1 MSVIIQS
8 LGFTASNDLQNF
20 IRDKISVLKSDKIV
34 SSNVTLFK
42 GPETEPENN
51 YCEIKLEIPGN
62 DLFVKKNSEHF
73 EVSVS
78 ECIDVL
84 KKIINKSKGKQMDK
98 RQADAAEILD
108 TLYENTEDAY
118 LEEVVKN
125 NL

>member
-42 GPETEPENN
+42 GSETEPENN